1 MQQARAPPLHPRK
14 RLYNLLEEIADS
26 TIQRVE
32 IRYQGLDDD
41 EALELAAALVQNESL
56 LELDLTSSTISTTGM
71 TQIVKSLPSCL
82 QNVSLSSNP
91 ISPTAASALLFVLS
105 SNLLE
110 LHLHDCHLK
119 CEGLAA
125 LMMTSAFHTNNTTT
139 GSSSSSSSLKVLT
152 LSKNQLSS
160 CPSFS
165 ALQNLERLDLSC
177 NRLTS
182 LQELQLHKLPS
193 LQRLHLW
200 NNRLGPTCGTALGEI
215 LLHCRSSSLQEL
227 NLRNNELEN
236 VGIIQA
242 FSLLEDEC
250 NLETLFLSSNL
261 LSDPAVQHIASS
273 SLMMTSSSSIIK
285 FPHLKSLYLT
295 YNNIGDDGAVAL
307 AHALSNF
314 PNLKTLDLYRN
325 NIGNKGGLALAT
337 AVLTNAEN
345 VHLTELNLNCN
356 SIMGDRSILRTV
368 RFCGKINRAGRY
380 LLLQHENTIPEALWP
395 HVLEKMQQLEVLY
408 YFVHHLPELFLM
420 RRVV

>member
-1 MQQARAPPLHPRK
+1 MIHHCTPANDFTI
-14 RLYNLLEEIADS
+14 NLLEEIADS

-91 ISPTAASALLFVLS
+91 ISPTAASAFLLS
-105 SNLLE
+105 PNLPE
-110 LHLHDCHLK
+110 LHLNDCQLK

-125 LMMTSAFHTNNTTT
+125 LMTTSAFQTNNTTT
-139 GSSSSSSSLKVLT
+139 GSSSSSLKVLT

-160 CPSFS
+160 CPSFG

-182 LQELQLHKLPS
+182 LQELQLHTLPS
-193 LQRLHLW
+193 LQRLQLW
-200 NNRLGPTCGTALGEI
+200 NNRLGPTCGVALGEI
-215 LLHCRSSSLQEL
+215 LLHCRALQEL

-295 YNNIGDDGAVAL
+295 YNNIGDDGTVAL
-307 AHALSNF
+307 AH
-314 PNLKTLDLYRN
+314 
-325 NIGNKGGLALAT
+325 
-337 AVLTNAEN
+337 
-345 VHLTELNLNCN
+345 
-356 SIMGDRSILRTV
+356 
-368 RFCGKINRAGRY
+368 
-380 LLLQHENTIPEALWP
+380 
-395 HVLEKMQQLEVLY
+395 VLY
-408 YFVHHLPELFLM
+408 LIFQIAILKHSFSVPIYCPIQQ
-420 RRVV
+420 

>member
-56 LELDLTSSTISTTGM
+56 LELELDLTSSTISTTGM

-91 ISPTAASALLFVLS
+91 ISPTAASAFLLS
-105 SNLLE
+105 PNLPE
-110 LHLHDCHLK
+110 LHLNDCQLK

-125 LMMTSAFHTNNTTT
+125 LMTTSAFQTNNTTT
-139 GSSSSSSSLKVLT
+139 GSSSSSLKVLT

-160 CPSFS
+160 CPSFG

-182 LQELQLHKLPS
+182 LQELQLHTLPS
-193 LQRLHLW
+193 LQRLQLW
-200 NNRLGPTCGTALGEI
+200 NNRLGPTCGVALGEI
-215 LLHCRSSSLQEL
+215 LLHCRALQEL

-242 FSLLEDEC
+242 FSLLENEC

-261 LSDPAVQHIASS
+261 LSDPAVVQHIAAASS
-273 SLMMTSSSSIIK
+273 ASLMMTSSMIK

-295 YNNIGDDGAVAL
+295 YNNIGDDGTVAL
-307 AHALSNF
+307 AHVLYLIFQISRLF
-314 PNLKTLDLYRN
+314 DLYRN
-325 NIGNKGGLALAT
+325 NI
-337 AVLTNAEN
+337 
-345 VHLTELNLNCN
+345 
-356 SIMGDRSILRTV
+356 
-368 RFCGKINRAGRY
+368 
-380 LLLQHENTIPEALWP
+380 
-395 HVLEKMQQLEVLY
+395 LEI
-408 YFVHHLPELFLM
+408 
-420 RRVV
+420 RVV